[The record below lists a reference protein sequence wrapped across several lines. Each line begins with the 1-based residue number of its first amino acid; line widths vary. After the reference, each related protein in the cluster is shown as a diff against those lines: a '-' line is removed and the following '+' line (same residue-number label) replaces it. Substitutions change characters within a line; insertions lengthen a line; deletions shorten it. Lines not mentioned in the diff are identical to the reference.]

1 MIRINL
7 LPHALRPVKRSA
19 LPHILSL
26 AVLLLVLAG
35 LVALFMGELG
45 TYAAEGRNLKK
56 AKDDLAALESVVEE
70 HNNLSQKKVQL
81 QDKIETIQKILA
93 DRTLWSEWLHQLASL
108 TPPNIWYSRVRLL
121 TRKFQ
126 EERQKLDKK
135 GQPEID
141 PKTKRPAVERI
152 SVDRS
157 IFEVTGYAVEDDETG
172 EKNVSKLADAT
183 SVDPKFS
190 EKFTLYTS
198 KIEDTDFEGFAVRKF
213 TFEYQIR

>member
-26 AVLLLVLAG
+26 AVLLLVMSVLG
-35 LVALFMGELG
+35 ALFMGELG
-45 TYAAEGRNLKK
+45 TLAAEGRNLEK
-56 AKDDLAALESVVEE
+56 AREDLAKLESVVAE
-70 HNNLSQKKVQL
+70 HNSLIQEKVQL

-108 TPPNIWYSRVRLL
+108 TPENIWYSRVRLL

-126 EERQKLDKK
+126 VERQKLDKK
-135 GQPEID
+135 GQPEMD
-141 PKTKRPAVERI
+141 VKTQRPMMEKI
-152 SVDRS
+152 TVDRS
-157 IFEVTGYAVEDDETG
+157 ILEVTGYAIEDESM
-172 EKNVSKLADAT
+172 EKNVSKLADST
-183 SVDPKFS
+183 TIDPKFS

>member
-26 AVLLLVLAG
+26 AVLLLTLGALGV
-35 LVALFMGELG
+35 LFMGELG
-45 TYAAEGRNLKK
+45 KLAAEGRNLQK
-56 AKDDLAALESVVEE
+56 AKDDLAKLQSVVEE
-70 HNNLSQKKVQL
+70 HNNLIQKKVQL

-108 TPPNIWYSRVRLL
+108 TPDNIWYSQIRLL

-135 GQPEID
+135 GQPEVNA
-141 PKTKRPAVERI
+141 KTGRPVMERTSVER
-152 SVDRS
+152 SVL
-157 IFEVTGYAVEDDETG
+157 EVTGYAIEDESM
-172 EKNVSKLADAT
+172 EKNVSKLADST
-183 SVDPKFS
+183 SIDPKFS

-198 KIEDTDFEGFAVRKF
+198 KIEDTDFEGFSVRKF

>member
-26 AVLLLVLAG
+26 AVLLVVLG
-35 LVALFMGELG
+35 ILGALFMGELG
-45 TYAAEGRNLKK
+45 MLAAEGRNLEK
-56 AKDDLAALESVVEE
+56 AREDLAKLESVVAE
-70 HNNLSQKKVQL
+70 HNSLIQEKVQL

-108 TPPNIWYSRVRLL
+108 TPENIWYSRVRLL

-135 GQPEID
+135 GQPEMD
-141 PKTKRPAVERI
+141 VKTQRPMMEKI
-152 SVDRS
+152 TVDRS
-157 IFEVTGYAVEDDETG
+157 ILEVTGYAIEDESM
-172 EKNVSKLADAT
+172 EKNVSKLADST
-183 SVDPKFS
+183 SIDPKFS

>member
-26 AVLLLVLAG
+26 AVLLLVMSVLG
-35 LVALFMGELG
+35 ALFMGELG
-45 TYAAEGRNLKK
+45 TLAAEGRNLEK
-56 AKDDLAALESVVEE
+56 AREDLAKLESVVAE
-70 HNNLSQKKVQL
+70 HNSLIQEKVQL

-108 TPPNIWYSRVRLL
+108 TPENIWYSRVRLL

-135 GQPEID
+135 GQPEMD
-141 PKTKRPAVERI
+141 VKTQRPMMEKI
-152 SVDRS
+152 TVDRS
-157 IFEVTGYAVEDDETG
+157 ILEVTGYAIEDESM
-172 EKNVSKLADAT
+172 EKNVSKLADST
-183 SVDPKFS
+183 TIDPKFS

>member
-26 AVLLLVLAG
+26 AVFLLVLGA
-35 LVALFMGELG
+35 LAVLFMGELG
-45 TYAAEGRNLKK
+45 TLAAEGRNLAK
-56 AKDDLAALESVVEE
+56 AKDDLAALEGVVKE
-70 HNNLSQKKVQL
+70 HNDLIQKKVQL

-108 TPPNIWYSRVRLL
+108 TPDNIWYSRIRLL
-121 TRKFQ
+121 SRKFQ

-135 GQPEID
+135 GQPEVD
-141 PKTKRPAVERI
+141 AKTKRPVMEKTT
-152 SVDRS
+152 VDRS
-157 IFEVTGYAVEDDETG
+157 ILEVTGYAIEDESM
-172 EKNVSKLADAT
+172 EKNVSRLADST
-183 SVDPKFS
+183 NIDPKFS

-198 KIEDTDFEGFAVRKF
+198 KIEDTDFDGFAVRKF
-213 TFEYQIR
+213 VFEYQIR

>member
-26 AVLLLVLAG
+26 AVSLLVMAVLA
-35 LVALFMGELG
+35 VLFVGELG
-45 TYAAEGRNLKK
+45 TLAAEGRNLEKTK
-56 AKDDLAALESVVEE
+56 EDLAKLESVVEE
-70 HNNLSQKKVQL
+70 HNSLIQKKVQL

-108 TPPNIWYSRVRLL
+108 TPGNVWYSRVRLL

-126 EERQKLDKK
+126 EERPKLDKK
-135 GQPEID
+135 GQPMVD
-141 PKTKRPAVERI
+141 PKTQRAVMEKT

-157 IFEVTGYAVEDDETG
+157 ILEVTGYAKEDESG
-172 EKNVSKLADAT
+172 EKNVSRLANSTD
-183 SVDPKFS
+183 VDPKFS

-198 KIEDTDFEGFAVRKF
+198 KIEDTDFEGFAVKKF
-213 TFEYQIR
+213 VFEYQIR